1 MYLLNYI
8 KPFMYLYLLIYLY
21 LVIIGLI
28 IIVSYVSYE
37 HIGHW
42 KNIHGPN
49 HSTVSRPTQDVV
61 WVMDLLKK
69 VWVPYL
75 EVCRLPVVEETLGQ
89 QHSSS

>member
-37 HIGHW
+37 HIGH
-42 KNIHGPN
+42 
-49 HSTVSRPTQDVV
+49 
-61 WVMDLLKK
+61 
-69 VWVPYL
+69 
-75 EVCRLPVVEETLGQ
+75 
-89 QHSSS
+89 